1 MPVFA
6 PRLPSRASSSRARP
20 RPARAARPGAKAK
33 KVAQRVS
40 AQDGG
45 PARAASAARSSAG
58 RDAQRAGPSEQRRVP
73 TPTVQVPTCVRR
85 DASWRPDRTQ
95 WLFNKM
101 QLGRDRRA
109 VRGPE
114 PAPAPRHR
122 YASSDDPHERVQ
134 EYRRAF
140 ERMRETVEFLL
151 FEYYIEQEDRELRRI
166 VAAVD
171 RLPEPTPSYTWR
183 PRPPAVQQPPEVHR
197 LVRTAGVVVRSRRR
211 RRAASRPPVPLAP
224 VVEVGTRIALLAAR
238 RLAPTPHYSAVRQ
251 ALQASLNGR
260 KRPGPAPRSSSP
272 TVSGY
277 LRPELLFAR
286 HGRGRGPESLSSS
299 PDALRRSAGASLNG
313 KRGGAAM
320 QASLNGRKRP
330 GPAARSSSPTV
341 SGYALNLF
349 AHPPWLRSGTRS
361 SLRRHPPSVGQR
373 TRRENAHGTGYVLH
387 GPVSL
392 RRSPFLEHHVP
403 LRFTYVVDP
412 VVVVISYA
420 PNVSPS
426 SRPPCSPTAAIWFG
440 RQRDGP
446 HGPTLSPSPY
456 WCTLWHV
463 FNVRRARRHG
473 DDAGRYVHA
482 HEPILPAGMPG
493 TPAADVEGCRCHGG
507 RGRPS
512 AGATDHLDLYCD
524 WTCRRRRAPPPP
536 PSSRPCKIAQ
546 GPAVTFGHCTRR
558 ATTTDPERST
568 PRIAS

>member
-1 MPVFA
+1 MLVFA

-40 AQDGG
+40 PQDGG

-73 TPTVQVPTCVRR
+73 TPTVHLPACVRR
-85 DASWRPDRTQ
+85 DASWRPDQTQ

-114 PAPAPRHR
+114 PVPAPRHR

-166 VAAVD
+166 VDAVD

-238 RLAPTPHYSAVRQ
+238 RLAPVSGGVVERQGGGCHPSALRRQTPHYNAVRQ

-272 TVSGY
+272 TVSGC
-277 LRPELLFAR
+277 LRPELVRRPLAVVEVGTRVALLVAR
-286 HGRGRGPESLSSS
+286 RLAPVSGGVVERQDGGCRN
-299 PDALRRSAGASLNG
+299 AGVVERQEVTGSRASIVV
-313 KRGGAAM
+313 A
-320 QASLNGRKRP
+320 P
-330 GPAARSSSPTV
+330 V

-349 AHPPWLRSGTRS
+349 AHPPWLSSGTRS
-361 SLRRHPPSVGQR
+361 FSASPPAQCRSADTSR
-373 TRRENAHGTGYVLH
+373 NAHCTSYVLH

-403 LRFTYVVDP
+403 L
-412 VVVVISYA
+412 
-420 PNVSPS
+420 
-426 SRPPCSPTAAIWFG
+426 
-440 RQRDGP
+440 
-446 HGPTLSPSPY
+446 L
-456 WCTLWHV
+456 
-463 FNVRRARRHG
+463 
-473 DDAGRYVHA
+473 
-482 HEPILPAGMPG
+482 LP
-493 TPAADVEGCRCHGG
+493 
-507 RGRPS
+507 
-512 AGATDHLDLYCD
+512 L
-524 WTCRRRRAPPPP
+524 
-536 PSSRPCKIAQ
+536 
-546 GPAVTFGHCTRR
+546 
-558 ATTTDPERST
+558 
-568 PRIAS
+568 